1 MSNCSKCKQ
10 RDKDIS
16 NMLDNMYKQ
25 IKAMNDI
32 KTAAAICM
40 LNLT

>member
-16 NMLDNMYKQ
+16 DMLDDMYKSLSSKQ
-25 IKAMNDI
+25 KKEN
-32 KTAAAICM
+32 K
-40 LNLT
+40 

>member
-16 NMLDNMYKQ
+16 NMLDDMYKQ
-25 IKAMNDI
+25 TKKQKEN
-32 KTAAAICM
+32 K
-40 LNLT
+40 

>member
-16 NMLDNMYKQ
+16 NMLDDMYKQ
-25 IKAMNDI
+25 TKKQKENE
-32 KTAAAICM
+32 
-40 LNLT
+40 

>member
-16 NMLDNMYKQ
+16 NMLDDMYKQ
-25 IKAMNDI
+25 TK
-32 KTAAAICM
+32 KKRR
-40 LNLT
+40 